1 MKKKLG
7 IISGF
12 GNYKSVANLID
23 YLKKDFIQIIKPE
36 DMNLC
41 THLIFP
47 GVGSYINVMEN
58 LKKRNLLEN
67 LKKNILVD
75 QKYFLGIC
83 VGMQVLTSIGFE
95 GQETEGLDIIKGKT
109 VKIQST
115 EIKLPNIGWHD
126 IYLNKKNFLF
136 KGINYGDSFYFVHS
150 YVMKFNYDVD
160 CLGKI
165 LHGNEFVI
173 GFFQYKNIFGAQ
185 FHPEKSQ
192 DSGLKFLSNF
202 VDHCKMFH
210 QKID

>member
-126 IYLNKKNFLF
+126 LEIVNKKSRLF
-136 KGINYGDSFYFVHS
+136 NGIQNSSSFYFLHS
-150 YVMKFNYDVD
+150 YVVEPYDKN
-160 CLGKI
+160 LITSEINLKTHLTSSI
-165 LHGNEFVI
+165 EMN
-173 GFFQYKNIFGAQ
+173 NIFGVQ

-192 DSGLKFLSNF
+192 QNGLKLMKNF
-202 VDHCKMFH
+202 
-210 QKID
+210 IEL